1 MFKKLLFV
9 FLLISF
15 FFGQNSSLL
24 KAQVRP
30 QAITVN
36 GNGGGGTTTPT
47 PTPTPAP
54 TGCSPSYS
62 SCKSGWT
69 SDSDEAEYSIINGV
83 ECSYPIESEKRCVNK
98 KSIDCYKRTSDVSK
112 DKVDGTCRDSAD
124 EYFPDSTA
132 ESKCESWASMMIY
145 ESKRWI
151 CSSTTSCSEGV
162 IDCKPNY
169 VSSNNAS
176 CGGKERVC
184 YYSCYGYSFAWIDS
198 LSGKVGVV
206 KDGGILYRGGLS
218 VSNDCSIP
226 KPKPINGVCGDAART
241 YKESETSFS
250 GSFCRVGIVS
260 KIPDSLPSPC
270 GTATWKCQGFDGT
283 SVGGSGTTVTCTA
296 TRQLDAKVGSAHLKK
311 LRPDIKLED
320 YVGPSLLQCAKGD
333 SNNTT
338 FPAKGQRVDWTCLGC
353 YGGKNDPGTICRN
366 NYVPQAETKCPEP
379 AEFKNY
385 PRVGLITSKS
395 YSKSASNC
403 ANPKACE
410 VVNIPYSIY
419 DSSGCRDASYP
430 CYRPKICSE
439 VNDSSPG
446 GKPQHWYTTEN
457 SSLPGDPY
465 KFFYIEGNPDGDNNA
480 CYRKAGCGE
489 IKTNVANATHENF
502 KIEGECAASEL
513 TIYSGYHDGR
523 LYDQQ
528 APHIP
533 ECVSCVETTA
543 SWFQAVDGHA
553 FGQDGINV
561 SLPVVDPSDPKGPNS
576 YFLRSSDS
584 CEVEDPS
591 KKSGLPITVSRSII
605 TMYGERTYRTIPQT
619 QALESVGAPLLDK
632 ADFAY
637 FQSRVPYDS
646 LATCSDLNVLAARAT
661 PLEDGSR
668 ACKLSATGSNITGQ
682 ILTIPAGQKY
692 IVFVEGDLNIDGKNT
707 NIQVSSGGYL
717 AFIVKGNITF
727 GPEVG
732 EEINDTL
739 AAECNQKPII
749 NGVFVADG
757 KINVPGDKNPAR
769 LNPYTRRNC
778 DKRITLAGNYIGWQ
792 GIYLSRDLK
801 SCMNSP
807 NLYPDY
813 NDKTPVIT
821 FTHRPDLLLN
831 TPLWMKKVW
840 RMRLEVS

>member
-36 GNGGGGTTTPT
+36 GNGGGGTPAPT
-47 PTPTPAP
+47 PTP

-62 SCKSGWT
+62 SCRSGWT
-69 SDSDEAEYSIINGV
+69 SNRDEAEYSIINEV

-112 DKVDGTCRDSAD
+112 DKVDG
-124 EYFPDSTA
+124 Y
-132 ESKCESWASMMIY
+132 CESENGEHNDFAGA
-145 ESKRWI
+145 EDI
-151 CSSTTSCSEGV
+151 CEGYVWNKFFGDFLDECKSNKQSCSVNVNFNYGRVDGIGYACGGTIERCIYTCYAYTLAWIEKSGRPMQKSGSG
-162 IDCKPNY
+162 DCYTGPKPGTK
-169 VSSNNAS
+169 SS
-176 CGGKERVC
+176 CGAPFPNPNPVD
-184 YYSCYGYSFAWIDS
+184 A
-198 LSGKVGVV
+198 
-206 KDGGILYRGGLS
+206 
-218 VSNDCSIP
+218 N
-226 KPKPINGVCGDAART
+226 CGDAART

-250 GSFCRVGIVS
+250 GSFCNTGTLVNT
-260 KIPDSLPSPC
+260 PPFPSPC
-270 GTATWKCQGFDGT
+270 GRTTWTCGGAF
-283 SVGGSGTTVTCTA
+283 GGSSATCTA